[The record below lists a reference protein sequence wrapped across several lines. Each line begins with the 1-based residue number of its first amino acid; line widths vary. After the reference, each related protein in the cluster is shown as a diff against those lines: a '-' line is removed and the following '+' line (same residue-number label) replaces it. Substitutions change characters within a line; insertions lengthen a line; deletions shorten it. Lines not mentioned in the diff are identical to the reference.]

1 MSRRKTPWVQARLA
15 LRAVALGASHREA
28 AVVAGVSSTT
38 VGTLIAEYGMVC
50 NRERKPRLDALT
62 VAEREEIMLGIR
74 AGQSDA
80 VIGRRL
86 GRHRGSIG
94 REIAAGGGREVYRAW
109 KAQDRADRAARRTRP
124 AWTMTRP
131 WLWEVV
137 VELLKTEQWSPE
149 QIAAKIRADHPDDP
163 EWWVSHESI
172 YQAIYVQAKGELRKQ
187 LTAALRRGRT
197 QRQPQSRAARNH
209 QGPIPDMV
217 NISQRPAE
225 ASDRAVPGHWE
236 GDLIIGAGGKSAVA
250 TLVERSTRFGM
261 LIEVTD
267 KTAQHV
273 AAQLTANLGRL
284 PDHLAR
290 SLTWDQGPNWPPTPN
305 SVSKPGYRSSSA
317 IPAPP
322 GNEAATRTG
331 TASSANTSPK
341 EPTSADTAKSNSSSN
356 RLCLLRSVPLGRNW
370 RTSPFQFSL
379 LPRCQGEWGSQKK
392 TGIPVRSELD
402 VGGHLFAL
410 VPGQGAEQ
418 TGGERA
424 DGWR

>member
-38 VGTLIAEYGMVC
+38 VGTLIFEYGMVC
-50 NRERKPRLDALT
+50 NRERKPRTDALT

-74 AGQSDA
+74 AGESDA

-94 REIAAGGGREVYRAW
+94 REIAAGGGREAYRAW
-109 KAQDRADRAARRTRP
+109 KSQDRADRAARRTRDR
-124 AWTMTRP
+124 WTVTRR
-131 WLWEVV
+131 WLWDIV

-149 QIAAKIRADHPDDP
+149 QIAAKFRGDHPDDP

-197 QRQPQSRAARNH
+197 HRQPQSRATRNRH
-209 QGPIPDMV
+209 KMIPDMV

-225 ASDRAVPGHWE
+225 AADRAVPGHWE
-236 GDLIIGAGGKSAVA
+236 GDLIIGLDGKSAVA
-250 TLVERSTRFGM
+250 TLVERNTRFGM
-261 LIEVTD
+261 LIKVTD

-290 SLTWDQGPNWPPTPN
+290 SLTWDQGP
-305 SVSKPGYRSSSA
+305 
-317 IPAPP
+317 
-322 GNEAATRTG
+322 ELAAHT
-331 TASSANTSPK
+331 
-341 EPTSADTAKSNSSSN
+341 
-356 RLCLLRSVPLGRNW
+356 
-370 RTSPFQFSL
+370 QFSV
-379 LPRCQGEWGSQKK
+379 K
-392 TGIPVRSELD
+392 TGIPVFFCDPRSPWQRGSNENWNGLVRQYLPKATDLNLWTQTQLD
-402 VGGHLFAL
+402 EIAQRLNRRPRKTLGWDSPAERFNIL
-410 VPGQGAEQ
+410 VA
-418 TGGERA
+418 A
-424 DGWR
+424 SA